1 MRLQTVYSV
10 FAVILPVSL
19 GLGLVHLSNT
29 GRIDA
34 ATAVA
39 VALGIAILM
48 TAGVLAR
55 DAAERSELGE
65 DES

>member
-19 GLGLVHLSNT
+19 GLGLVHLSNA

-39 VALGIAILM
+39 VTLGIAIVM
-48 TAGVLAR
+48 AAGVLMR

-65 DES
+65 DET

>member
-1 MRLQTVYSV
+1 MRLQSVYSV

-39 VALGIAILM
+39 VGIAVLM
-48 TAGVLAR
+48 CAGVLAR
-55 DAAERSELGE
+55 ESAERRELGDGE
-65 DES
+65 DL